1 MVNSGLLKTTES
13 LQVRTTDNE
22 ERLSQFLQNALSVTA
37 IDAKAN
43 SSASKTAV

>member
-1 MVNSGLLKTTES
+1 LKTIDS
-13 LQVRTTDNE
+13 LQAKTTDND